1 MSGLLGALG
10 GAAKGV
16 ADRRLADI
24 DEREKFD
31 YAVALDDIRLMK
43 EMALKE
49 RGIQLEDQR
58 DKQKRSEAAARMKEA
73 YGPEDTRGGWQSDEA
88 KAAEAATRDEAAA
101 RKLESMGY
109 ADEAD
114 PIYKRLDRNRKAE
127 LDAERVNN
135 AFTQGQEKLK
145 LQGEANAAKAEAA
158 AARAAKAPE
167 PSEREKLY
175 SAYTKRVKSEGGKPM
190 SYDKWDIWMKQNIEK
205 PATTEEVDSRGR
217 VTKSTTKRPAKPA
230 QSSSGG
236 DIKPAGVVLKFDS
249 QGNLIK

>member
-24 DEREKFD
+24 DEQEKFD
-31 YAVALDDIRLMK
+31 YQLALDDIRAMK
-43 EMALKE
+43 ELALKE
-49 RGIQLEDQR
+49 RGIQLEEQY
-58 DKQKRSEAAARMKEA
+58 DKRRRGQAAARMKEA
-73 YGPEDTRGGWQSDEA
+73 YGEQDTRGGWEDPSKQSE
-88 KAAEAATRDEAAA
+88 RDLAAA
-101 RKLESMGY
+101 RRLEEMGY
-109 ADEAD
+109 ADEAK
-114 PIYKRLDRNRKAE
+114 PIYDRVARGEKAALDE
-127 LDAERVNN
+127 ERVRN
-135 AFTQGQEKLK
+135 AFTQGQERIR
-145 LQGEANAAKAEAA
+145 LQGETA
-158 AARAAKAPE
+158 AARIEAANAKRERGPQ

-175 SAYTKRVKSEGGKPM
+175 SAYVGRIKEEGGKPM

-230 QSSSGG
+230 QSASGG
-236 DIKPAGVVLKFDS
+236 DISSGGVVLKFDS